1 MNFAIV
7 GCGHIAK
14 KHAEAIQNI
23 EGANLIAVCD
33 KVPEMMEFYIKQYGA
48 KPYIDLTEMLRNDD
62 IDIVCIC
69 TPSGLHAPLAVDVA
83 NAKKHVVVEKPIALT
98 MEDADAIIEACE
110 RNNVKLSVVHPNR
123 FRPVVQELKKIVD
136 ENRLGKISHANATV
150 RWNRNQE
157 YYDQAPWRGTKAFD
171 GGVLMNQAIHNLDL
185 LLWFMGD
192 VEEVYSMAATRLRN
206 IEAEDVSTGVIRFK
220 NGALGVVEAA
230 TTIYP
235 RNFEESLS
243 IFGETGT
250 IKIGGPNAIYFE
262 HFNVASIDDETTNY
276 LINKVKED
284 PFGKPGHQWILEDMI
299 QAIKE
304 NRKPIVDG
312 YEGRKA
318 LQLVL
323 AFYESAEKNQP
334 IKLLT
339 KITN

>member
-23 EGANLIAVCD
+23 EGAKLIAVCD
-33 KVPEMMEFYIKQYGA
+33 KVPQMMEFYIERYSA
-48 KPYIDLTEMLRNDD
+48 KPYTDLTEMLRNDD
-62 IDIVCIC
+62 IDVVCIC

-83 NAKKHVVVEKPIALT
+83 NAKKHVIVEKPIALT
-98 MEDADAIIEACE
+98 LEDADAIIEACE

-262 HFNVASIDDETTNY
+262 HINVASLDDETTDY

-334 IKLLT
+334 INLSV